1 MRSVVA
7 SLGDDGRGVLQELR
21 GEAGGVSGAA
31 TAAEYTGT
39 AGAGGENGMQW
50 SADDVRR
57 GCTMS
62 AMVVVLPVVFGA
74 AEERTRTRPEERGS
88 VLTME
93 AGARLPVSRFAGRPE
108 LAFYRKY
115 TEGMLRR
122 YLRLSMEKGRVP
134 SLLGQEMFRGRVTT
148 YKIRSFE
155 DVVIF
160 VHDVEMCLKR
170 LTETEQDLLERI
182 AIQEY
187 TQGEAAGLLGM
198 SLRTVVRKYAAAVD
212 ELTGHFL
219 ETGLLEPLMACQ
231 EEEGCDDC

>member
-1 MRSVVA
+1 
-7 SLGDDGRGVLQELR
+7 
-21 GEAGGVSGAA
+21 
-31 TAAEYTGT
+31 
-39 AGAGGENGMQW
+39 
-50 SADDVRR
+50 
-57 GCTMS
+57 MS
-62 AMVVVLPVVFGA
+62 AMVAILPVVYGA
-74 AEERTRTRPEERGS
+74 AATEKMARGREQAET
-88 VLTME
+88 V
-93 AGARLPVSRFAGRPE
+93 ARPE

-160 VHDVEMCLKR
+160 VHDVEKVLKR
-170 LTETEQDLLERI
+170 LRPEERDLLERI

-187 TQGEAAGLLGM
+187 TQAEAAGLLGM
-198 SLRTVVRKYAAAVD
+198 SLRTVVRRYAAAVD
-212 ELTGHFL
+212 VLTGHFL

-231 EEEGCDDC
+231 GGEL

>member
-1 MRSVVA
+1 MRGVVDA
-7 SLGDDGRGVLQELR
+7 AGDDGGGVLPQLR
-21 GEAGGVSGAA
+21 DEAGGVSGAA
-31 TAAEYTGT
+31 ETEEYAGS
-39 AGAGGENGMQW
+39 AGAGAEDGVPGRTNG
-50 SADDVRR
+50 RCR

-62 AMVVVLPVVFGA
+62 AMVMVLPVVFGA
-74 AEERTRTRPEERGS
+74 AEERSEAS
-88 VLTME
+88 VMPTMA
-93 AGARLPVSRFAGRPE
+93 AGAEARVLRFAGSPE

-134 SLLGQEMFRGRVTT
+134 SLLGQEMFRGRVTS

-170 LTETEQDLLERI
+170 LTETEQKLLERI

-231 EEEGCDDC
+231 GEEA

>member
-1 MRSVVA
+1 
-7 SLGDDGRGVLQELR
+7 
-21 GEAGGVSGAA
+21 
-31 TAAEYTGT
+31 
-39 AGAGGENGMQW
+39 
-50 SADDVRR
+50 
-57 GCTMS
+57 MS
-62 AMVVVLPVVFGA
+62 AMVMVLPVVFGA
-74 AEERTRTRPEERGS
+74 AGS
-88 VLTME
+88 SVMPRVE
-93 AGARLPVSRFAGRPE
+93 AGAEVRGSRFSGSPE

-134 SLLGQEMFRGRVTT
+134 SLLGQEMFRGRVTS

-170 LTETEQDLLERI
+170 LTETEQKLLERI

-219 ETGLLEPLMACQ
+219 ETGLLEPLLACQ
-231 EEEGCDDC
+231 MSCQGEEV

>member
-1 MRSVVA
+1 
-7 SLGDDGRGVLQELR
+7 
-21 GEAGGVSGAA
+21 
-31 TAAEYTGT
+31 
-39 AGAGGENGMQW
+39 
-50 SADDVRR
+50 
-57 GCTMS
+57 MS
-62 AMVVVLPVVFGA
+62 AMVVVLPVVYGA
-74 AEERTRTRPEERGS
+74 AAEMEAAVETDLQIEAGS
-88 VLTME
+88 VAERPM
-93 AGARLPVSRFAGRPE
+93 SRFAGRPE
-108 LAFYRKY
+108 MAFYRKY

-134 SLLGQEMFRGRVTT
+134 SLLGQEMFRGRVTR

-170 LTETEQDLLERI
+170 LTEAEQDLLERI

-212 ELTGHFL
+212 VLTGHFL
-219 ETGLLEPLMACQ
+219 DTGLLEPLMACQ
-231 EEEGCDDC
+231 DEEV

>member
-1 MRSVVA
+1 
-7 SLGDDGRGVLQELR
+7 
-21 GEAGGVSGAA
+21 
-31 TAAEYTGT
+31 
-39 AGAGGENGMQW
+39 
-50 SADDVRR
+50 
-57 GCTMS
+57 MS
-62 AMVVVLPVVFGA
+62 ARVMVLPVVFGA
-74 AEERTRTRPEERGS
+74 AAEERTAKRPEGRGS
-88 VLTME
+88 VLRIE
-93 AGARLPVSRFAGRPE
+93 AGARLPVSRFAGMPE

-231 EEEGCDDC
+231 DEEVSDAR